1 MSSSSKSK
9 VRLILDT
16 DMGNDIDDAL
26 ALAMIHALQSRGE
39 CKLLAV
45 TLSKDNAYAPMY
57 VDIVNTFYG
66 RGDIPI
72 GIVTDGVT
80 PDDGPYNR
88 PVIESTDHGKPR
100 YARSYKPDTY
110 PEAVTLLRSLLA
122 REPDRSVV
130 PVMIGFSTNMARLLT
145 SPPDEISSLT
155 GRELFARKV
164 RHVVMMAADFSA
176 DVLKNPTLET
186 REYNVIKDI
195 SSAKCFIDNCP
206 TPIVF
211 TGVEVGRELMYPG
224 STTEHLYGWTKHHP
238 VAEAYRHYKQMPYD
252 RPTWD
257 LTAVLEAVRPGR
269 GYFGVSEP
277 GRAMA
282 SDDGIV
288 RFESDAR
295 GKHLYLTLI
304 ESKREEIVDL
314 MVELVTQPVAQ
325 PSVKITAAL
334 ANPSRRPAHSGTD
347 GTDILLTSTRGRD
360 SK

>member
-1 MSSSSKSK
+1 
-9 VRLILDT
+9 
-16 DMGNDIDDAL
+16 
-26 ALAMIHALQSRGE
+26 
-39 CKLLAV
+39 
-45 TLSKDNAYAPMY
+45 

-80 PDDGPYNR
+80 IDNGKYNR

-100 YARSYKPDTY
+100 YARSYEPGTY

-122 REPDRSVV
+122 SEADRSIV
-130 PVMIGFSTNMARLLT
+130 PVMIGFSTNMARLLE
-145 SPPDEISSLT
+145 SPPDEISNLT

-176 DVLKNPTLET
+176 DVLKNPTIET

-195 SSAKCFIDNCP
+195 PSAKRFIENCP

-224 STTEHLYGWTKHHP
+224 STTEHLYGWATHHP

-257 LTAVLEAVRPGR
+257 LTAVLEAVRTGQ
-269 GYFGVSEP
+269 GYFGVSGP
-277 GRAMA
+277 GRALV
-282 SDDGIV
+282 SDGGIV
-288 RFESDAR
+288 RFEANAQ
-295 GKHLYLTLI
+295 GKHRYLTLI
-304 ESKREEIVDL
+304 ESKRDEIVDL

-325 PSVKITAAL
+325 PAVKITAAL
-334 ANPSRRPAHSGTD
+334 ASHPRRATRTD
-347 GTDILLTSTRGRD
+347 AAGSDTLLAASRGRD
-360 SK
+360 SQ